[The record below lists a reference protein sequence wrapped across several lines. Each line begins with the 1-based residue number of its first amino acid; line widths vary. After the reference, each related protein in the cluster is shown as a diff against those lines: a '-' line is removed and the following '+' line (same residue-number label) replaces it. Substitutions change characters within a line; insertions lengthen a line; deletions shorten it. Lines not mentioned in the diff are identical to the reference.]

1 MKTIMIDMDNVI
13 TNNNFTLLLKTYK
26 IGSFKFYFV

>member
-13 TNNNFTLLLKTYK
+13 TNNQFTFFLEEFLKKKLGKLT
-26 IGSFKFYFV
+26 